1 MKFLNSRL
9 EDLFT
14 EDSMSQ
20 QFDDTDL
27 SNEVISN
34 SNIVLRNEALADTTT
49 EFYSHMQKLYQKF
62 LDI

>member
-1 MKFLNSRL
+1 MKFLNLRL

-20 QFDDTDL
+20 QFNDTDL
-27 SNEVISN
+27 SDEVISN